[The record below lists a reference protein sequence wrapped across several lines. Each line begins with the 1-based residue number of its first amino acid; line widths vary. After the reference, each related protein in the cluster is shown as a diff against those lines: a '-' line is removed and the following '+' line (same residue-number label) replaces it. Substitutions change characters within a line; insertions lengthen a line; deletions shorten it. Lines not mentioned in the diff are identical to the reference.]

1 MRKLVT
7 GVLGCLMLFFA
18 TGVSAQ
24 EAEAAPEVKPVGV
37 KIQFKYDLGELKK
50 AADDADE
57 DDGVKTGTVMGH
69 VVKTYDDGTVNDTN
83 AFFSISKEGEEYS
96 NVTYKDAD
104 AFFTTSNVFMMFCAC
119 LVFIMHL
126 VFATLETGLTRAKNT
141 VNILFKNVSIVAIAT
156 IVYAI
161 IGFNLM
167 YPCGAWIAE
176 GWFPQFVPGLAPEGQ
191 MGADYA
197 GAGYTYWTDFLFQA
211 MFAAATASV
220 VSGAVCERIKLN
232 AFLIF
237 CTIFAGIVYPILGAA
252 KWGGG
257 FLADMGFADLAG
269 STLVHSVGGWG
280 ALAGAIVLGPRIGKY
295 VNGRSNAIMG
305 HNMPLAT
312 IGCMLLWFG
321 WFGFNAG
328 SQLNADPEK
337 TSQIMVSTL
346 LSSCAGVIG
355 AMIVSW
361 VVQKKPD
368 LSMILNGSLAGL
380 VGITAGADDI
390 AGFGAVYVGLIAGIL
405 VVFAVL
411 FIDRLKVDDPVG
423 AVSVHLCCGIWGTL
437 ACGIF
442 GSANLGT
449 QFIGV
454 AYYALAFPI
463 AFIIFF
469 ILKMTIG
476 IRVEEEEEIE
486 GLDVGEHGMEAYS
499 GFQIFSNQ

>member
-7 GVLGCLMLFFA
+7 GILGCLMLLFA
-18 TGVSAQ
+18 TGLNAQ
-24 EAEAAPEVKPVGV
+24 EAEAAPEVKPVDV
-37 KIQFKYDLGELKK
+37 KIQFKYDLAELKK
-50 AADDADE
+50 AADESDE
-57 DDGVKTGTVMGH
+57 GEGSVFGQ
-69 VVKTYDDGTVNDTN
+69 VVKTYTDGTTTEHN
-83 AFFSISKEGEEYS
+83 AFFSITKDGDKYS
-96 NVTYKDAD
+96 NVSYKDAD
-104 AFFTTSNVFMMFCAC
+104 DFFTISNVFVMFCAV

-126 VFATLETGLTRAKNT
+126 GFATLETGLTRAKNT

-156 IVYAI
+156 LVYGIV
-161 IGFNLM
+161 GFNLM
-167 YPCGAWIAE
+167 YPGDNWIAD
-176 GWFPQFVPGLAPEGQ
+176 GFLPGFAWGFSPDGG
-191 MGADYA
+191 MDASYWP
-197 GAGYTYWTDFLFQA
+197 GYTYWTDFLFQA
-211 MFAAATASV
+211 MFAAATASI
-220 VSGAVCERIKLN
+220 VSGAVCERIKLS

-237 CTIFAGIVYPILGAA
+237 CTVFAGIVYPILGAA

-257 FLADMGFADLAG
+257 FLDAKGFADLAG

-295 VNGRSNAIMG
+295 INGKSVAIMG
-305 HNMPLAT
+305 HNMPMAT
-312 IGCMLLWFG
+312 IGAMLLWFG

-328 SQLNADPEK
+328 SQLDATPDMI
-337 TSQIMVSTL
+337 SQIMVSTL
-346 LSSCAGVIG
+346 LSACAGVIG

-361 VVQKKPD
+361 GIQKKPD
-368 LSMILNGSLAGL
+368 LSMILNGALAGL

-390 AGFGAVYVGLIAGIL
+390 AGFGSVWVGLIAGII

-411 FIDRLKVDDPVG
+411 AIDNMKIDDPVG
-423 AVSVHLCCGIWGTL
+423 AISVHLVCGIWGTL

-442 GSANLGT
+442 GSADVVV

-469 ILKMTIG
+469 LIKMTIG

-486 GLDVGEHGMEAYS
+486 GLDIGEHGMEAYS